1 MHDVAS
7 ILPYPDVYVPKLKMA
22 MKLGGRYD
30 IRAHS
35 RDTWLKV
42 ASELKLNADTV
53 VERVQQLAAVAPTA
67 FREAAASPSLS
78 TFNGAFSER
87 LCDAVSERAADCLR
101 VLS

>member
-1 MHDVAS
+1 
-7 ILPYPDVYVPKLKMA
+7 MA

-35 RDTWLKV
+35 RDTWVKV

-53 VERVQQLAAVAPTA
+53 VDRVQELATIAPVA

-78 TFNGAFSER
+78 TFDGAFGER
-87 LCDAVSERAADCLR
+87 LCHAVADRAADCLR